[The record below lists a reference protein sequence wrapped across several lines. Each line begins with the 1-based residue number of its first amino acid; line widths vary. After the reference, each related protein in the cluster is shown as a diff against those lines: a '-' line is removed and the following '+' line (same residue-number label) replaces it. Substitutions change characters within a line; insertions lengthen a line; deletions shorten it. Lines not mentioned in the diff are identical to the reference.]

1 MVSLSSQQP
10 NSATQFI
17 ELTGCSAHVR
27 AVRLQVMELG
37 QLMIP
42 VLIYGESGTG
52 KEIVAKL
59 VHRHSPRSQKPFMA
73 INCAALPPSLIE
85 SELFGHVQGAFTGA
99 SKTKHGFFEVAC
111 GGTMFLDEI
120 GDLPLDLQAKL
131 LRVLDKGEFNRV
143 GETQARTA
151 DVRIVS
157 ATNRDLDA
165 MMQSGLFRSDL
176 YFRLKGGCIA
186 LEPLRNR
193 REDIGPLIDYYI
205 GKTHTLSR
213 EAMELLTGYGWPG
226 NIRELSMV
234 CAAIKGRSA
243 GSQITGDVVRTS
255 LGNKGPGVG
264 SLGSYHESKARFIH
278 DFDREYFSAILKQNG
293 GNITRAA
300 MQAGMDRKN
309 FRQRMKLAGLHDQ
322 TN

>member
-1 MVSLSSQQP
+1 MAALSNNYSP
-10 NSATQFI
+10 APAADCI
-17 ELTGCSAHVR
+17 ELTGCSPHVQK
-27 AVRLQVMELG
+27 VRQQVRELAP
-37 QLMIP
+37 LPIP
-42 VLIYGESGTG
+42 ILIHGESGTG
-52 KEIVAKL
+52 KEIVANL

-73 INCAALPPSLIE
+73 VNCAALPPSLIE

-120 GDLPLDLQAKL
+120 GDLPVDLQVKL

-143 GETQARTA
+143 GETQARVA

-157 ATNRDLDA
+157 ATNRDLNA
-165 MMQSGLFRSDL
+165 MMQSGMFRSDL

-193 REDIGPLIDYYI
+193 REDIGPLVDYYI

-213 EAMELLTGYGWPG
+213 EAMELLTGYAWPG

-243 GSQITGDVVRTS
+243 GPQITGDVVRTS
-255 LGNKGPGVG
+255 LGHKGPAAGPL
-264 SLGSYHESKARFIH
+264 SSYHESKAQLIR
-278 DFDREYFSAILKQNG
+278 DFDREYFSAVLKQNG

-309 FRQRMKLAGLHDQ
+309 FRQRLKIAGLHD
-322 TN
+322 